1 MAKPIFIVEAPMM
14 QTREEFANTQKVLE
28 EKLNDYH
35 VLIVQTNVDD
45 FNFKVFYDKDFTE
58 INYDELKKLI
68 KEKLK

>member
-1 MAKPIFIVEAPMM
+1 MAKPIFIVETPMM
-14 QTREEFANTQKVLE
+14 QTHEEFVNTQKLLE
-28 EKLNDYH
+28 NKLNDYH

-58 INYDELKKLI
+58 INYDELKKFI

>member
-14 QTREEFANTQKVLE
+14 QTREEFIKTQKVLE
-28 EKLNDYH
+28 NKLNDYH

-58 INYDELKKLI
+58 INYDELRELI
-68 KEKLK
+68 KEKIK

>member
-1 MAKPIFIVEAPMM
+1 MAKPIFIVEAPIM
-14 QTREEFANTQKVLE
+14 QTQEEFVNTQKVLE
-28 EKLNDYH
+28 SKLNDYH

-68 KEKLK
+68 KEKIN

>member
-14 QTREEFANTQKVLE
+14 QTHEEFVNTQKVLDN
-28 EKLNDYH
+28 KLNDYH

-58 INYDELKKLI
+58 INYDELKELI

>member
-1 MAKPIFIVEAPMM
+1 MAKPILIVEAPMM
-14 QTREEFANTQKVLE
+14 QTREEFVNTQKALE
-28 EKLNDYH
+28 DKLNDYH
-35 VLIVQTNVDD
+35 VLIVPTNVDD